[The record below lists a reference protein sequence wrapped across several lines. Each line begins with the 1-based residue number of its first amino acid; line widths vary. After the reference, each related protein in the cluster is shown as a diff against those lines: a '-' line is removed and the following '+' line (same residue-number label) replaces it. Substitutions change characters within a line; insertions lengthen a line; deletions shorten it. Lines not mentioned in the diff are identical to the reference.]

1 MTDSQPC
8 LGCGHDMRGH
18 WSHFCPRCGRAFA
31 KSTPGQVAVQMVVT
45 FVVAIVLVVGLV
57 LALWRFA

>member
-1 MTDSQPC
+1 
-8 LGCGHDMRGH
+8 MRGH
-18 WSHFCPRCGRAFA
+18 WSHFCPQCGRAFA

>member
-8 LGCGHDMRGH
+8 LGCGQEMRGH
-18 WSHFCPRCGRAFA
+18 WSHFCPQCGRAFA

-45 FVVAIVLVVGLV
+45 FVVAILLVVGLV